1 MVVTPVKNS
10 SLSKKEQVAGMF
22 NDIAW
27 RYDFLN
33 HLLSL
38 GVDHYWRRK
47 AIRILKKEKPRLILD
62 AATGTG
68 ALAFAAMKL
77 NPVKIFGIDISEDML
92 NIGRAKIKTKKLTDK
107 IELLEGDSENLIFS
121 DNKFDAVIVA
131 FGVRNFEN
139 LQKGLTEFHRVLK
152 PGGMAVILEFSHPE
166 NKIIQAL
173 YHFYSSK
180 ILPVLGKKISKN
192 ETAYQYLHDSVEAF
206 PSGDNFLEILKQAG
220 FRETK
225 RTPLTFGVVTVYTGR
240 KQ

>member
-1 MVVTPVKNS
+1 MSVTPIKNS

-22 NDIAW
+22 NNIAR

-38 GVDHYWRRK
+38 GVDNYWRWRT
-47 AIRILKKEKPRLILD
+47 IRILKKEKPELILD

-68 ALAFAAMKL
+68 ALALSAMKL

-92 NIGRAKIKTKKLTDK
+92 KIGRAKVKSKRLTDK

-121 DNKFDAVIVA
+121 DNKFDAVTVA

-139 LQKGLTEFHRVLK
+139 LLKGLREFHRVLK
-152 PGGMAVILEFSHPE
+152 PGRLVVILEFSHPK
-166 NKIIQAL
+166 NKIIQSV
-173 YHFYSSK
+173 YRFYSSR
-180 ILPVLGKKISKN
+180 ILPVLGKRISRN

-206 PSGDNFLEILKQAG
+206 PSGNDFLNILKQAG
-220 FRETK
+220 FAETK
-225 RTPLTFGVVTVYTGR
+225 STPLTFGVVTVYTGR
-240 KQ
+240 K

>member
-1 MVVTPVKNS
+1 MTVTPVKNS

-22 NDIAW
+22 NNIAW

-38 GVDHYWRRK
+38 GVDNYWRWK
-47 AIRILKKEKPRLILD
+47 AVRVLRKEKPQLILD

-68 ALAFAAMKL
+68 ALALAAMKL
-77 NPVKIFGIDISEDML
+77 HPVKIFGIDISEDML
-92 NIGRAKIKTKKLTDK
+92 KIGRAKIKSKKLTDK

-121 DNKFDAVIVA
+121 DNKFDAVTVA

-139 LQKGLTEFHRVLK
+139 LLKGLKEFHRVLK
-152 PGGMAVILEFSHPE
+152 PGRMAVILEFSHPK

-173 YHFYSSK
+173 YRFYSAR
-180 ILPVLGKKISKN
+180 ILPMLGKKISRN

-206 PSGDNFLEILKQAG
+206 PSGNEFLGILKQAG
-220 FRETK
+220 FSETK
-225 RTPLTFGVVTVYTGR
+225 STELTFGVVTVYTGR
-240 KQ
+240 K